1 MFQKR
6 TAYHGVF
13 ASGILE
19 NMNIRIVKT
28 PISKTVLKAIAEHQF
43 GDFVKAAV
51 DIAQGVMAVGGELH
65 MDEEVALIEREGSRS
80 ENVWGINLYC
90 DKMGDEFI
98 EFDSMINLKPASGNR
113 SRGVDSPVIRE
124 EIKKIVA
131 KLVKS

>member
-1 MFQKR
+1 ME
-6 TAYHGVF
+6 T
-13 ASGILE
+13 
-19 NMNIRIVKT
+19 RIVKE
-28 PISKTVLKAIAEHQF
+28 PISKAELKTIAEGQF

-80 ENVWGINLYC
+80 ENVWGINLC
-90 DKMGDEFI
+90 ADKPDDEWI

-113 SRGVDSPVIRE
+113 SRGVDSPAIRE
-124 EIKKIVA
+124 EIKKIVG